1 MDKEMLKKINE
12 MAKAHGRQELSLD
25 DMDKVIGG
33 QGPSYMG
40 SIEDIEAYLEYLQTI
55 VDAFGMDVAIGIAI
69 DEFPS
74 KQVRDSLHNG
84 GIPQLRHFLH
94 QLYYKIQNHPGGGSI
109 Y

>member
-1 MDKEMLKKINE
+1 MDTEMMKKINE
-12 MAKAHGRQELSLD
+12 IAKAHGRQELSLD

-40 SIEDIEAYLEYLQTI
+40 SIEDIDAYLEYLQAI

-74 KQVRDSLHNG
+74 KDVKDALLNG
-84 GIPQLRHFLH
+84 GVPHLRAFLYR
-94 QLYYKIQNHPGGGSI
+94 LYEKIQDHPGGGSV